1 MDKENV
7 VYTGSGILLSLKKEG
22 NPSIYDNIDGPGGHS
37 AKWNNP
43 DTENDPDTDT
53 MWSHL
58 YVESNIVKFLEA
70 ENRMMVFRA
79 WQEGTMGRWFRGIT
93 YTVHF
98 TYIIITSVPPQI
110 IRGWGPLIYRIKY
123 IFLSI
128 LYWAL
133 CDLVPTWPHLSQF
146 TSDIFQTYH
155 SFVPL
160 GLPW

>member
-1 MDKENV
+1 MIDGRMDKENV

-79 WQEGTMGRWFRGIT
+79 WQEGTMGRWWLRDTNF
-93 YTVHF
+93 Y
-98 TYIIITSVPPQI
+98 
-110 IRGWGPLIYRIKY
+110 
-123 IFLSI
+123 
-128 LYWAL
+128 
-133 CDLVPTWPHLSQF
+133 
-146 TSDIFQTYH
+146 
-155 SFVPL
+155 
-160 GLPW
+160 